1 MIDAQTLNLQVAV
14 KVDKKTEVKSLNR
27 EIQILKRL
35 QKKQYFC
42 KMLDY
47 GRLDDGRSFCVM
59 ELLGG
64 NLAKLQQFEILG
76 WRDRLLASKEL
87 LMGIKELHVSGYIHR
102 DIKPANIALRSTC
115 NAGQSKWALFDFG
128 LGRKIIGTDGV
139 VFKERTGI
147 GFRGSVSYASV
158 NAHDEKDLSFHD
170 DLWSWMYILV
180 ELLTGMH
187 LENTIHDKIKGFI
200 RILYIYLNF
209 RNPALEI
216 PTPKRRNQ

>member
-1 MIDAQTLNLQVAV
+1 MIEAQNLNLQVAV

-35 QKKQYFC
+35 QNKQYFC
-42 KMLDY
+42 KMLDH

-64 NLAKLQQFEILG
+64 NLAKHQQFETLE

-87 LMGIKELHVSGYIHR
+87 LMGIKELHVGGYIHR
-102 DIKPANIALRSTC
+102 DIKPANIALRSTH

-128 LGRKIIGTDGV
+128 LGRKIIGKDGV
-139 VFKERTGI
+139 MFKERTGV

-187 LENTIHDKIKGFI
+187 LENAIHDKINGFI
-200 RILYIYLNF
+200 KILYTVLNF

-216 PTPKRRNQ
+216 PTPKRGN